1 MVDDVTYESLSE
13 ENKKFFR
20 DSTDV
25 YFELNKDDLVSS
37 CIAIIIGTYKT
48 NGKIEK
54 IQTSLDDV
62 KSQLKKL
69 NEKYSDYK
77 YNDDIQEYYTI
88 TSSFFNFCQEPYG
101 SSFDQMKNTINDYKN
116 KARDSKN
123 NLDYIFD

>member
-88 TSSFFNFCQEPYG
+88 TRSFFNFCQEPYG
-101 SSFDQMKNTINDYKN
+101 FSFDQMKNTINDYKN